1 MYDFVKY
8 TKDEGPHKF
17 FTLSFDDG
25 ITQDRRFVG
34 LLNKYGLKCTFNL
47 NSGLLGQS
55 GRLESS
61 SYSVD
66 HTKIPP
72 EEVASLYSGHEIA
85 VHTVNHPR
93 LDKMTSDEVYR
104 EVCDDL
110 VALEKLS
117 GQKIFGMAYPYGP
130 AFTDET
136 LRVISEETPIKYSRS
151 TTGHKTFAMPE
162 NLIVWEPTCHSETGS
177 LFKLADEFLALKPE
191 SDALFYVW
199 GHSYEFDIYD
209 SWDRIEEFFAKISGK
224 SDICYATNGEI
235 ADYIIRNI
243 NQEK

>member
-8 TKDEGPHKF
+8 QKEEGPHKF

-25 ITQDRRFVG
+25 VTQDRRFVS

-47 NSGLLGQS
+47 NSGLLGQP

-61 SYSVD
+61 TFSVD

-72 EEVASLYSGHEIA
+72 EEVATLYAGHEIA
-85 VHTVNHPR
+85 VHTVTHPR
-93 LDKMTSDEVYR
+93 LDRMSSEEVYL
-104 EVCDDL
+104 EVYDDL

-151 TTGHKTFAMPE
+151 TSDHKTFAMPE
-162 NLIVWEPTCHSETGS
+162 NLIVWEPTSHCESGS
-177 LFKLADEFLALKPE
+177 LFRLADEFIELKPE
-191 SDALFYVW
+191 T
-199 GHSYEFDIYD
+199 DIH
-209 SWDRIEEFFAKISGK
+209 K
-224 SDICYATNGEI
+224 
-235 ADYIIRNI
+235 
-243 NQEK
+243 